1 MTVFI
6 QPRVIAG
13 SDDDG
18 DLRSLIEGVR
28 SDRPAAI
35 DRLIERVQLR
45 VRRWAR
51 RFTDDVDAADDIA
64 QEVLIGLAGRV
75 RRYDGRS
82 KFTTWLFTVTRNVA
96 LTQRRREQRRARLI
110 ATQPVE
116 STAATPTSRDD
127 EQLAALALAY
137 FDALPPKQRLIFE
150 LCDLRGRRPAD
161 VAREL
166 GMEQPTVRAH
176 LFKARRA
183 IREKLLA
190 HHASVLEDYRS

>member
-1 MTVFI
+1 MTVFT
-6 QPRVIAG
+6 QTRVIAG

-28 SDRPAAI
+28 ADRPAAL
-35 DRLIERVQLR
+35 DRLIARVQLR

-51 RFTDDVDAADDIA
+51 RFTDDVDTADDVA
-64 QEVLIGLAGRV
+64 QEVLIGLDARI

-82 KFTTWLFTVTRNVA
+82 KFTTWLFSVTRNVA
-96 LTQRRREQRRARLI
+96 LNQRRREKRRARLI
-110 ATQPVE
+110 AARPVDAT
-116 STAATPTSRDD
+116 SAASAGSDD
-127 EQLAALALAY
+127 AQLTELALSY

-150 LCDLRGRRPAD
+150 RCDLRGQRPAD

-166 GMEQPTVRAH
+166 GLEQATVRAH

-190 HHASVLEDYRS
+190 HHRQALEDYRS